1 MFDPNL
7 LKIMCCP
14 ETHQELRLAEPALI
28 TRLNSQIEQK
38 TLKNRGGNLI
48 TEKLDT
54 GLVRADGK
62 FVYPMRQ
69 NIPVMLVEEAIEILA

>member
-1 MFDPNL
+1 MFDPDI

-14 ETHQELRLAEPALI
+14 ETHQELRLADPPLI
-28 TRLNSQIEQK
+28 ARLNSQIEQK
-38 TLKNRGGNLI
+38 VLKNRSGQLI